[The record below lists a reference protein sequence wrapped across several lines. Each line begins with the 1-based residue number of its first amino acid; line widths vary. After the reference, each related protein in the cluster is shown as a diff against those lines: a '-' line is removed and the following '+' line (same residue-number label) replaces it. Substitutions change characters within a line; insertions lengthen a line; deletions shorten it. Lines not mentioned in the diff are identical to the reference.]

1 MFSSD
6 IKRTNR
12 QIIRKRQNVSY
23 SCVSYI
29 KSEASNIWRTAA
41 WFLKPF
47 GEMVDE
53 SHIYKLVKPNFIV
66 KTKTVYSGCNVCY
79 QVFGKWKN

>member
-23 SCVSYI
+23 SDVSYI

-47 GEMVDE
+47 GEMVE
-53 SHIYKLVKPNFIV
+53 ENHIYNLVKPNFIV

-79 QVFGKWKN
+79 QVFLKMEK

>member
-41 WFLKPF
+41 WFLKPS

-53 SHIYKLVKPNFIV
+53 NHVVDENHSYNL
-66 KTKTVYSGCNVCY
+66 
-79 QVFGKWKN
+79 